1 MAKYKAMP
9 RREDGARIANAQGV
23 TFGMMIRQLREKR
36 NLSLRGAS
44 GEIGISPAYLSDLEN
59 DRRYPPVGEVLQKIL
74 STYKVDADTEFAV
87 MELIGLGRKEIAP
100 DMADFLQKNQFARLV
115 VRKLMQVDNVDALVM
130 NSEEESISIITAID
144 SLISKGEGAKKFDAD
159 IED

>member
-9 RREDGARIANAQGV
+9 RREEGAMIANAQGV
-23 TFGMMIRQLREKR
+23 TFGMMIRQLREKC

-74 STYKVDADTEFAV
+74 STYRVDVDTEFAV

-100 DMADFLQKNQFARLV
+100 DMAEFLRSSQFARLV
-115 VRKLMQVDNVDALVM
+115 VRKLMQADDLDKLVT
-130 NSEEESISIITAID
+130 NNEEESVLVITAIG
-144 SLISKGEGAKKFDAD
+144 SLISKGQE
-159 IED
+159 I